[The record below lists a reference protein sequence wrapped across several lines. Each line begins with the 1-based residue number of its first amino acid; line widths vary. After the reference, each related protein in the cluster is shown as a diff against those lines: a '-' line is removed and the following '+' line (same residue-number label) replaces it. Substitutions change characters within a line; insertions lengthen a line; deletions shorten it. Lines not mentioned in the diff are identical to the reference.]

1 MIHRIDVLA
10 REWADPHV
18 ASDHELARLLDPPA
32 PWARVVVL
40 GDSIAEG
47 VREPAPGYRDLS
59 WADRLGAAFALARPG
74 ATLTNLGRRHLTAAE
89 VRAAQLEPALALA
102 PGLAIVVAGGN
113 DLLKRSFD
121 PEALRAD
128 LLALL
133 VPLRAAGA
141 EVLTMDLFDSAHN
154 PYVAPALAGPMSARL
169 GQLVEVTRAVS
180 AQTGGIHVALR
191 DHPAATDTDIYARDG
206 LHLDARGHAIVAT
219 ALARHLGA
227 ISGPPARA

>member
-32 PWARVVVL
+32 AWARVVVL
-40 GDSIAEG
+40 GDSVAEG
-47 VREPAPGYRDLS
+47 VREPAPGYRDLG
-59 WADRLGAAFALARPG
+59 WADRLRAGLKLARPG
-74 ATLTNLGRRHLTAAE
+74 AVLTNLGRRHLTAAE
-89 VRAAQLEPALALA
+89 VRAAQLDAALALA
-102 PGLAIVVAGGN
+102 PDLAIVVAGGN
-113 DLLKRSFD
+113 DLLKRAFD

-133 VPLRAAGA
+133 VPLREAGA
-141 EVLTMDLFDSAHN
+141 DVLTMDLFDSAHN
-154 PYVAPALAGPMSARL
+154 PHVAPALAAPMGARL
-169 GQLVEVTRAVS
+169 GQLVELTRAVS
-180 AQTGGIHVALR
+180 AAAGGIHVPLR

-206 LHLDARGHAIVAT
+206 LHLDARGHAIVGT